1 MCLFATKKFSYKYIS
16 SDYRSSAVILSWS
29 WIVHCQNKGISPNV
43 WKILKGISFY
53 RFNIQYILVIF
64 GVEENL
70 NTWGEGQD
78 QITWHSFRIG
88 YHHFGYH
95 HAWVVLRN
103 FAGKQIKYN
112 WFFFLQVHHWFKFF
126 LQTHLFKAF
135 FKHSLCVTC
144 TRVLNNREPLTLK
157 RRAIYY
163 LNYL

>member
-29 WIVHCQNKGISPNV
+29 WIVHCLNKGFSPNV
-43 WKILKGISFY
+43 WKSLKGNSFY

-70 NTWGEGQD
+70 DTWDEGQG

-95 HAWVVLRN
+95 HTWVVLRK
-103 FAGKQIKYN
+103 FAVKQIKYN
-112 WFFFLQVHHWFKFF
+112 WFFLLQVHRWFKFF
-126 LQTHLFKAF
+126 WQTSIQSIFQTQFKCDLYKSF
-135 FKHSLCVTC
+135 
-144 TRVLNNREPLTLK
+144 E
-157 RRAIYY
+157 
-163 LNYL
+163 